1 MTRESAEAQNTGLT
15 AREIYRKIVQRKG
28 ILLLAVGL
36 ALGISVFVD
45 LMTGP
50 AMLSIRDVFHAV
62 LFPKMSP
69 AKTRVIVW
77 LIRMPTALMAVAVG
91 SALAIAGAQMQ
102 TILDNPLASPYT
114 LGIASAAGFGAA
126 LALVLGVAVVPAL
139 EAVVV
144 PINAFVFAA
153 LSSLGVYFIGRLKN
167 RSRGTIVLAGI
178 AFLFLFR
185 SLVSLLQYFA
195 GENELQAI
203 VFWLFGSL
211 IKTTWPKLGATV
223 LILVCITPWF
233 MVNAWKLTALR
244 MGDSKAGSLGVQV
257 ERLRMRVMILTSI
270 LTAVAVCFVGSI
282 GFIGLVAPH
291 LARMLVGEDQR
302 FFLPFSA
309 LSGALLLSAASVAS
323 KLIIPGVIFPIGIVT
338 SLIGIPFFISM
349 IITKKRSY
357 W

>member
-1 MTRESAEAQNTGLT
+1 LSRGHLETKYIALT
-15 AREIYRKIVQRKG
+15 ARQVYQQVVRRKG
-28 ILLLAVGL
+28 VLLAAVAT
-36 ALGISVFVD
+36 ALVISFFVD

-50 AMLSIRDVFHAV
+50 AWLRVGEVLHAI
-62 LFPKMSP
+62 LFPHISP

-77 LIRMPTALMAVAVG
+77 LIRMPTALMAVVVG
-91 SALAIAGAQMQ
+91 AALAIAGAEMQ

-126 LALVLGVAVVPAL
+126 LALVFGVSVFPIL

-144 PINAFVFAA
+144 PINAFCFA
-153 LSSLGVYFIGRLKN
+153 LLCSLAVYLVAKLKN
-167 RSRGTIVLAGI
+167 GSTGTIVLAGI
-178 AFLFLFR
+178 ALSFMFH

-195 GENELQAI
+195 SENELQAI

-211 IKTTWPKLGATV
+211 IKSTWLKLGITT
-223 LILVCITPWF
+223 LILALIIPWF
-233 MVNAWKLTALR
+233 IINAWRLTALR
-244 MGDSKAGSLGVQV
+244 LGDHKAKSLGMQV
-257 ERLRMRVMILTSI
+257 DRLRLRVLIFSSI
-270 LTAVAVCFVGSI
+270 LTAIAVCFVGTI

-291 LARMLVGEDQR
+291 LSRMLVGEDQR

-309 LSGALLLSAASVAS
+309 MSGALLLSAASVVS
-323 KLIIPGVIFPIGIVT
+323 KLIIPGVIFPIGIIT
-338 SLIGIPFFISM
+338 SLIGIPFFLSM

>member
-1 MTRESAEAQNTGLT
+1 LSREHGETKYIGLT
-15 AREIYRKIVQRKG
+15 ARQVYEQVVRRKG
-28 ILLLAVGL
+28 VLLSVLAA
-36 ALGISVFVD
+36 ALIVAFFTD

-50 AMLSIRDVFHAV
+50 AWLGIGDVVHAIM
-62 LFPKMSP
+62 FPRISP

-77 LIRMPTALMAVAVG
+77 VIRMPTALMAVVVG
-91 SALAIAGAQMQ
+91 AALAVAGAEMQ

-126 LALVLGVAVVPAL
+126 LALVSGVSVFPLL

-144 PINAFVFAA
+144 PINAFFFAI
-153 LSSLGVYFIGRLKN
+153 LSSLAVYLVAKLKN
-167 RSRGTIVLAGI
+167 GTAGTIVLAGI
-178 AFLFLFR
+178 ALSFMFH

-195 GENELQAI
+195 SENELQAI

-211 IKTTWPKLGATV
+211 IKATWTKLGITTLV
-223 LILVCITPWF
+223 LVLITPWF
-233 MVNAWKLTALR
+233 VANAWKLTALR
-244 MGDSKAGSLGVQV
+244 LGDHKAKSLGMQV
-257 ERLRMRVMILTSI
+257 DRLRLRVLILSSI
-270 LTAVAVCFVGSI
+270 LTAIAVCFVGSI

-291 LARMLVGEDQR
+291 LSRMLVGEDQR

-309 LSGALLLSAASVAS
+309 LSGAFLLSAASVVS
-323 KLIIPGVIFPIGIVT
+323 KLLIQGVIFPIGIIT
-338 SLIGIPFFISM
+338 SLVGIPFFLSM